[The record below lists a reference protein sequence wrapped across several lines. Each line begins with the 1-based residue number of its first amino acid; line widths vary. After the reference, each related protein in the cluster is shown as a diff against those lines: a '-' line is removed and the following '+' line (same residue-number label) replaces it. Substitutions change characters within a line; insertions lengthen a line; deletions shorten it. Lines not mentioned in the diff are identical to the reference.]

1 MPQQGVR
8 RVIFTATETG
18 SKNIYQEQQGGIKKD
33 FVTHRLPPYDVGD
46 GAELSM
52 PGRWVPR
59 LDSTVRLQFKEYI
72 VFIVGLDLDQSIM
85 EENISIP

>member
-1 MPQQGVR
+1 M
-8 RVIFTATETG
+8 
-18 SKNIYQEQQGGIKKD
+18 
-33 FVTHRLPPYDVGD
+33 GD